1 MKLTAILSREK
12 AIDMVLV
19 VNSSKE
25 IFALLLLYFSITD
38 DKKFSRIYWI
48 VKSLKNFEVLV

>member
-25 IFALLLLYFSITD
+25 IFALLLYFSITD